1 MILKKKIL
9 NQLQNNPVVKV
20 VPSSIV
26 GAGVGVIALT
36 SIDKNEIVFA
46 PNNNHFILW
55 QEVSLCGKEVLN
67 HIKNVC
73 NSDEFG
79 FWIDCELN
87 KINASYFVNHSDFP
101 NLYHDLN
108 RDIYYAIKNIKI
120 GEELTCKY
128 LPEEMNWV

>member
-1 MILKKKIL
+1 MILKKQIL
-9 NQLQNNPVVKV
+9 NQLRDKAVVKI

-26 GAGVGVIALT
+26 GAGVGVVALT

-46 PNNNHFILW
+46 SENNCFISW
-55 QEVSLCGKEVLN
+55 QEISLCDQEVVDY
-67 HIKNVC
+67 IKNVC
-73 NSDEFG
+73 NNNEFG

-87 KINASYFVNHSDFP
+87 KINAAYFINHSDSP

-108 RDIYYAIKNIKI
+108 SDIYYALKNIET

-128 LPEEMNWV
+128 LPEEINWV